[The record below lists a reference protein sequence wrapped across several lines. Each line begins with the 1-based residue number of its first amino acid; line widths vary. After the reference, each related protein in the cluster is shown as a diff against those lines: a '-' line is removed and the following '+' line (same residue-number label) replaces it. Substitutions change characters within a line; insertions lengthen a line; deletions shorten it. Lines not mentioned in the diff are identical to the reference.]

1 MLQKIRIQ
9 NFRSLKDITVDLQ
22 QVNLLIGPNNSGKS
36 NFLKAI
42 EFFSLHIN
50 KHQFNK
56 NTFEQIL
63 FREELKNLKTQNNEI
78 PITFELI
85 SKFDDFYEHY
95 VLQIFDNSS
104 SEGRFVEFLGKS
116 DNSIS
121 KKINLFDI
129 DLLQKN
135 YSDFQLSGNNIGL
148 KKKTSNS
155 YILDE
160 IEKKQYNYQTFLLT
174 FEKELSIKFEYS
186 QIQQRGFKIF
196 NVFYPEFKNTIIYK
210 PDTVKLTY
218 PQELG
223 EDVFLNADTSN
234 LVSFLDNMRDSNPEV
249 IKNIETD
256 LNKCISNFKDIRYKK
271 IFEDNNFVG
280 KKLGLSDTKNN
291 IYWAEE
297 LSEGTL
303 YFLAILSIIHQP
315 NPPKLLLLEE
325 PEKNVHPRRIAEVM
339 DYIFQLAYEKN
350 IQVILTTHNT
360 LVVDEFNDIPEAVHI
375 FEHKNNQTEI
385 KNLQKD
391 IIEPSDKKSE
401 AENFPKINYTHS
413 LGEHWSYGF
422 LGGVPLD

>member
-9 NFRSLKDITVDLQ
+9 NFRSLKDVTVDLQ

-42 EFFSLHIN
+42 EFFSLYIN
-50 KHQFNK
+50 
-56 NTFEQIL
+56 NTHEFDKDTFKQIL
-63 FREELKNLKTQNNEI
+63 FREELENLQLQNNKI

-85 SKFDDFYEHY
+85 SKYDDFYEHY
-95 VLQIFDNSS
+95 ILQIFDTEKSY
-104 SEGRFVEFLGKS
+104 ERVKIEFTGKTKEIVS
-116 DNSIS
+116 N
-121 KKINLFDI
+121 KINLFNI
-129 DLLQKN
+129 DLLQTKYFNFSLGVNRIKLNEKIGIENLGWDNLFIFKN
-135 YSDFQLSGNNIGL
+135 NKLSIIKDYRKHLGL
-148 KKKTSNS
+148 KQGD
-155 YILDE
+155 Y
-160 IEKKQYNYQTFLLT
+160 
-174 FEKELSIKFEYS
+174 
-186 QIQQRGFKIF
+186 KIF
-196 NVFYPEFKNTIIYK
+196 DFIYLHLSNLKIYK

-223 EDVFLNADTSN
+223 ADIFLNADASN

-271 IFEDNNFVG
+271 IFENNNFVG

-291 IYWAEE
+291 IYWSEE

-325 PEKNVHPRRIAEVM
+325 PEKNVHPRRISEVL

-360 LVVDEFNDIPEAVHI
+360 LVVDEFQDITEGVHI

-401 AENFPKINYTHS
+401 EENYPKINYTHS